1 MLAVGMEKHF
11 ERYGTSH
18 TARLRRI
25 IVTAFSRTCSAW
37 TGGTSLCVVQV
48 ISQLREKR
56 KPMIIDADG
65 LYITTKDPGLLKG
78 YDLAILTPNKY
89 AALRKGLTRKCTS
102 CTI

>member
-1 MLAVGMEKHF
+1 M
-11 ERYGTSH
+11 
-18 TARLRRI
+18 
-25 IVTAFSRTCSAW
+25 
-37 TGGTSLCVVQV
+37 CVVQV

-89 AALRKGLTRKCTS
+89 AALDLLMHFVCHVAQLLIGRDLAVFHIQKDLNVETS
-102 CTI
+102 GATSQA